1 MGRRAALSQV
11 LVVGALLLLVA
22 IGVGIG
28 MGNRVLGL
36 VGGRQPVVPT
46 PVAVPTAS
54 PGGSANWSAWKRT
67 SVMAVATDP
76 GFPDPRVTAEPEVK
90 PTPKRTPTP
99 KPPATATPLRQPN
112 SEYTSPPLPVPLV
125 SHTPESPG
133 ESGRSPTLPPVP
145 VPSLNPE

>member
-1 MGRRAALSQV
+1 MGRRGALSQV

-28 MGNRVLGL
+28 MGNHVLGQ
-36 VGGRQPVVPT
+36 VGGRHPVVPT
-46 PVAVPTAS
+46 PVAIATAS

-90 PTPKRTPTP
+90 ATP
-99 KPPATATPLRQPN
+99 KPTPAPKPTANSTPSRQPN
-112 SEYTSPPLPVPLV
+112 SGYTSPPLPLPIV

-133 ESGRSPTLPPVP
+133 ESGHSSTLPPVP
-145 VPSLNPE
+145 VPSLNP